1 MLVKHPGVKEAVV
14 VVKQEPGMEKRLAAY
29 VVGQGQEG
37 VTGEE
42 LRKFLRQRLP
52 EYMVPA
58 VIERLEEMPLN
69 ANGKVNRQE
78 LASSE
83 IRVDAG
89 EGHEEPEGE
98 VEKELAR
105 IWAEVLRVKR
115 VGAQQSFF
123 ELGGDSI
130 LAIQISARAK
140 QAGLQVKP
148 RQIFEQRTLRG
159 VAQAIGQEKQTMAE
173 QQAVVGEAPLTP
185 IQHWFFDQQLKDSH
199 HSNMPMLMGANRPL
213 EAELLRQA
221 VGALLKQHDALRMR
235 YRKEG
240 EQWRQSCGMPEE
252 QVPFEVV
259 DLREVEGEEERLK
272 RLEEHAT
279 GLQGSLDLE
288 SGPIVRVALY
298 EMGGS
303 QRVLMV
309 IHHLAVDM
317 VSWRMLLED
326 LWKAYE
332 QLGRGEGVKLGEKT
346 TSYKEWAEKVE
357 KLANT
362 EELERE
368 VEYWEGEQEGVD
380 GGIAVESAGENSEQS
395 VDVVEVELTE
405 GETGKLLREVA
416 RQYRVSASEVMIA
429 SLGRAL
435 RRWSG
440 KQQVVVDVEGHGREE
455 SEVEGV
461 NLTRTVGWFTAIYPV
476 VLGGKAGAEEPGI
489 EELRRVKEQLRRV
502 PRGGIGYGLLKYV
515 NRKPEIRERMKRLA
529 PAQVCFNYLGQLD
542 TLFFPTSSF
551 DPAEEPGGKT
561 IGARETRNYLIE
573 ISAFV
578 LRRRLRLSWTFS
590 RNRHSRKTIESVA
603 ESYLADI
610 RGFIDWCVTQKLP
623 DYLAEDFSEAGLS
636 QAGLDEVIAKLGPSL
651 K

>member
-1 MLVKHPGVKEAVV
+1 
-14 VVKQEPGMEKRLAAY
+14 
-29 VVGQGQEG
+29 
-37 VTGEE
+37 
-42 LRKFLRQRLP
+42 
-52 EYMVPA
+52 
-58 VIERLEEMPLN
+58 
-69 ANGKVNRQE
+69 
-78 LASSE
+78 
-83 IRVDAG
+83 
-89 EGHEEPEGE
+89 
-98 VEKELAR
+98 
-105 IWAEVLRVKR
+105 
-115 VGAQQSFF
+115 
-123 ELGGDSI
+123 
-130 LAIQISARAK
+130 
-140 QAGLQVKP
+140 
-148 RQIFEQRTLRG
+148 
-159 VAQAIGQEKQTMAE
+159 
-173 QQAVVGEAPLTP
+173 
-185 IQHWFFDQQLKDSH
+185 
-199 HSNMPMLMGANRPL
+199 
-213 EAELLRQA
+213 
-221 VGALLKQHDALRMR
+221 LLKQHDALRMR

-529 PAQVCFNYLGQLD
+529 PAQVCFNYLGQFGN
-542 TLFFPTSSF
+542 T
-551 DPAEEPGGKT
+551 AEATASLTEKHEDMGPM
-561 IGARETRNYLIE
+561 
-573 ISAFV
+573 
-578 LRRRLRLSWTFS
+578 
-590 RNRHSRKTIESVA
+590 HS
-603 ESYLADI
+603 
-610 RGFIDWCVTQKLP
+610 P
-623 DYLAEDFSEAGLS
+623 H
-636 QAGLDEVIAKLGPSL
+636 AK
-651 K
+651 